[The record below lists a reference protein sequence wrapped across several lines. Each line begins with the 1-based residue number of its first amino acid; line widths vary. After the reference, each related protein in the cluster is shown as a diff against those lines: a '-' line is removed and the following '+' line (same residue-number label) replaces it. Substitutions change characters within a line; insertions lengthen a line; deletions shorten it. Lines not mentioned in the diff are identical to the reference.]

1 MTGKI
6 LVVDDESNIRTA
18 LAKLLAKLGHT
29 VKTAS
34 TTPEAVDVLR
44 HERFQ
49 IVISDLRMP
58 GEDGL
63 QLLRQIKNIDPMVDV
78 IMMTA
83 TERSSRRS
91 RHESGGL
98 RQHRETHQPRRLP
111 ILLTRVLEKQ
121 SLAEDHLRCGK
132 CSRQGKS
139 TETWSGNRSRSPNS
153 MS

>member
-1 MTGKI
+1 MNVMTGKI

-83 TERSSRRS
+83 YGTI
-91 RHESGGL
+91 ESAVEAMKEGAYDYI
-98 RQHRETHQPRRLP
+98 EKP
-111 ILLTRVLEKQ
+111 INQTSAFPVDPG
-121 SLAEDHLRCGK
+121 S
-132 CSRQGKS
+132 
-139 TETWSGNRSRSPNS
+139 
-153 MS
+153 